1 MNEINA
7 LIWPS
12 PTGIGLLDKGTW
24 AQTISVATKY
34 GILKN
39 EPSDGAFRT
48 DLAKKAL
55 DLLGDKVDTR
65 GASFK
70 KSVVELKE
78 GGN

>member
-24 AQTISVATKY
+24 AQTVSIATKY
-34 GILKN
+34 GILKAA
-39 EPSDGAFRT
+39 PSDAAFRT

-55 DLLGDKVDTR
+55 DSLDAKIDTR
-65 GASFK
+65 GASFAK
-70 KSVVELKE
+70 QKITLLE